1 MNRHEPPKL
10 AKWVLKHFGSA
21 NEALAGDLI
30 EEYAQGRSAAWYWRQ
45 VLIAV
50 LIGCVSQV
58 RRHKLLTVTAV
69 IVGWAARYISW
80 YAVNLPAY
88 KLYAKVL
95 ADLGLHPSSFLW
107 RQPNTHPLLLLPLV
121 DGFLSGWLVARLHR
135 THRTAMVLAYLT
147 TVLLYSFPEGL
158 RLTLDSF
165 SNSRFL
171 PYLLV
176 HALNYSLLTVGI
188 LLGGLRHSEDNRTK
202 SAPVLRQ

>member
-30 EEYAQGRSAAWYWRQ
+30 EEYVQGRSAAWYWRQ

-58 RRHKLLTVTAV
+58 RRHKLLTVRAV
-69 IVGWAARYISW
+69 IVGWAAWYISW
-80 YAVNLPAY
+80 YAVNLPVY

-95 ADLGLHPSSFLW
+95 AVLGLHPSFLLW
-107 RQPNTHPLLLLPLV
+107 RQPYTYPLLFLPLV
-121 DGFLSGWLVARLHR
+121 GGFLSGWLVARLHR
-135 THRTAMVLAYLT
+135 THQTAMVLAYLT
-147 TVLLYSFPEGL
+147 TVLLYSFPEWL
-158 RLTLDSF
+158 RLTVDSF

-176 HALNYSLLTVGI
+176 HALTYSLLTVGI

-202 SAPVLRQ
+202 SAQANRQ